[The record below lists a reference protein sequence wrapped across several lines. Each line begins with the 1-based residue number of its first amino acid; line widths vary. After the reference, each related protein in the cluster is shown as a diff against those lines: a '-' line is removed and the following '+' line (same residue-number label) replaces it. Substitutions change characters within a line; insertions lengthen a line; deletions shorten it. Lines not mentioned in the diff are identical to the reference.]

1 MKSEKREDFRMPLV
15 KCPYLIELNATV
27 GDGELYQKSVQPT
40 EHTRG
45 VEVDELLAVAVF
57 VIVEGRCNGPGVGR
71 RRPATRLAEQS
82 AADPASPD
90 YDACNETDEITQAV
104 ATCKFVNRL
113 RAEGFF
119 YKKLAFAVYTSSIK
133 CVHVSIGGCRVSKWI
148 LQRKLK

>member
-27 GDGELYQKSVQPT
+27 GDAELYQKSVQPT

-119 YKKLAFAVYTSSIK
+119 FTKSLPLQFTLHLLNACMCRLAVAECPSGFYN
-133 CVHVSIGGCRVSKWI
+133 GN
-148 LQRKLK
+148 